1 MKEAYYFSH
10 DSNARQDPKILAM
23 RSVYSSEGYGWY
35 WIIIEMLREQADY
48 RIELTKYVWNALAM
62 QMQCDSTTAKN
73 FVDEC
78 INEFHLLHSDGQ
90 FFWSESLIRRMGAKE
105 EKSEKAKKAAQAR
118 WAKTASNQGPMQ
130 SQCER
135 NADAMQVSEGSNAI
149 KERKEE
155 ERKVKKKK
163 GEEKKEEHAA
173 SPPSSPPSSPSL
185 FEEEQL
191 VSDYYRDII
200 AELHKV
206 KGYPADLQK
215 DVEFIQ
221 ALEEGY
227 PTVELLAEARKWRI
241 YKLEK
246 PLEAKSNARSQF
258 RTWVSKAAQWQK
270 ERDQKREEQEA
281 DYTPPY
287 WQKWQPDEEGQ

>member
-1 MKEAYYFSH
+1 M
-10 DSNARQDPKILAM
+10 
-23 RSVYSSEGYGWY
+23 
-35 WIIIEMLREQADY
+35 
-48 RIELTKYVWNALAM
+48 
-62 QMQCDSTTAKN
+62 
-73 FVDEC
+73 
-78 INEFHLLHSDGQ
+78 
-90 FFWSESLIRRMGAKE
+90 
-105 EKSEKAKKAAQAR
+105 
-118 WAKTASNQGPMQ
+118 
-130 SQCER
+130 
-135 NADAMQVSEGSNAI
+135 
-149 KERKEE
+149 
-155 ERKVKKKK
+155 
-163 GEEKKEEHAA
+163 
-173 SPPSSPPSSPSL
+173 
-185 FEEEQL
+185 
-191 VSDYYRDII
+191 
-200 AELHKV
+200 
-206 KGYPADLQK
+206 QK

>member
-1 MKEAYYFSH
+1 
-10 DSNARQDPKILAM
+10 
-23 RSVYSSEGYGWY
+23 
-35 WIIIEMLREQADY
+35 
-48 RIELTKYVWNALAM
+48 
-62 QMQCDSTTAKN
+62 
-73 FVDEC
+73 
-78 INEFHLLHSDGQ
+78 
-90 FFWSESLIRRMGAKE
+90 
-105 EKSEKAKKAAQAR
+105 
-118 WAKTASNQGPMQ
+118 
-130 SQCER
+130 
-135 NADAMQVSEGSNAI
+135 QVSEGSNAI

-221 ALEEGY
+221 ALEE
-227 PTVELLAEARKWRI
+227 
-241 YKLEK
+241 
-246 PLEAKSNARSQF
+246 
-258 RTWVSKAAQWQK
+258 
-270 ERDQKREEQEA
+270 
-281 DYTPPY
+281 
-287 WQKWQPDEEGQ
+287 